1 VLHVGL
7 CCCILSVMGQVAV
20 RTTGGSQPLLP
31 SAVQRQGGILFL
43 LALVC
48 CAGLAQTQP
57 RLTPYEQAAAYVQQG
72 QPLRAIVLLQQVLAK
87 SPDDVEA
94 HNLLGVAFTASG
106 MLKEANAHFSQAI
119 KLNPRFYPAL
129 RNLGLNEL
137 EVGHLADAK
146 AHLQQVL
153 EYSRQDRTAHLALG
167 EVYFEEKEFAPA
179 VDHYLKSEGL
189 FLRSPEFILHYA
201 TSCLESN
208 QGYRAAG
215 ALELL
220 GPQVDA
226 RTHFQAG
233 AMLARLEKYEA
244 AARQFELARKDYD
257 DPYEVGFNL
266 TLAYV
271 KSQKYP
277 DAIRTAQELISQKHV
292 KSELYNLLSEA
303 YERNGQTVEAY
314 DALRTATEIDP
325 KDEKNYLDLMGL
337 GVDHAN
343 FKLALDIA
351 DIGLRNIPNSFRLI
365 MQRGTV
371 LAFNGQYTAALRDF
385 EAAAQLDPRS
395 NMPYFGITMALM
407 LQDQGPRALEILHQ
421 RLTTYPDDYLLLY
434 ALGESAD
441 HAGNSG
447 GVSQDEALRAFE
459 RSVQLNANFAPSR
472 VALGRMYFRRNK
484 LDLAIPQLERAL
496 ELNPNDLSP
505 CYELAQAYRR
515 KGDNQ
520 RANESMAKFEKF
532 RDEDRKRSTNHDV
545 LQLIRQGEQ

>member
-1 VLHVGL
+1 MVV
-7 CCCILSVMGQVAV
+7 
-20 RTTGGSQPLLP
+20 
-31 SAVQRQGGILFL
+31 L

-48 CAGLAQTQP
+48 CAGFAQTQP
-57 RLTPYEQAAAYVQQG
+57 RLTPHERAAAYMQQG
-72 QPLRAIVLLQQVLAK
+72 QPRRAIVLLQQVLAK
-87 SPDDVEA
+87 SPGDVKA
-94 HNLLGVAFTASG
+94 HNLLGLAFTKSG
-106 MLKEANAHFSQAI
+106 MLKEANAHFSQAV
-119 KLNPRFYPAL
+119 KLDPRFYPAL

-137 EVGHLADAK
+137 ELGHLDDAK

-153 EYSRQDRTAHLALG
+153 EYARQDRTAHLALG
-167 EVYFEEKEFAPA
+167 ELYFAEKEFGPA

-189 FLRSPEFILHYA
+189 FLSSPESILRYA

-233 AMLARLEKYEA
+233 SMLARLEKYEA

-292 KSELYNLLSEA
+292 KPELYNLLSEA
-303 YERNGQTVEAY
+303 YEQSGQTIEAY
-314 DALRTATEIDP
+314 NALRTATQIDP
-325 KDEKNYLDLMGL
+325 KDEKNYLDLMAL

-365 MQRGTV
+365 MHRGAGF
-371 LAFNGQYTAALRDF
+371 AFNGQFTAALGDF
-385 EAAAQLDPRS
+385 EAAAKLNPQS
-395 NMPYFGITMALM
+395 NMPYYAMCMALM
-407 LQDQGPRALEILHQ
+407 QKDQAPRALEILRQ
-421 RLTTYPDDYLLLY
+421 RLATHPDDYLLLY

-441 HAGNSG
+441 RAGSSG
-447 GVSQDEALRAFE
+447 GVSQDEALHAFE
-459 RSVQLNANFAPSR
+459 RSVQVNPNLAASR
-472 VALGRMYFRRNK
+472 VALGRIYLRRNE

-496 ELNPNDLSP
+496 VLNPTDLSP
-505 CYELAQAYRR
+505 CYQLSQAYRR
-515 KGDNQ
+515 KGDKQ
-520 RANESMAKFEKF
+520 RADELMAKFEKF
-532 RDEDRKRSTNHDV
+532 RDEDRERHINRNV
-545 LQLIRQGEQ
+545 LQLLRQDEK